1 MFSRYRSVPMAAAM
15 LICLAA
21 IIISSVTDSRP
32 CLAKSSVQV
41 MLASGDPDEFE
52 TRVYDPNGGGVSK
65 TALSGDASA
74 ARPRTEFGA
83 PLPEVRSGPAEAPG
97 SWHEI
102 LVRAVRRFARLV
114 VIELDLM

>member
-15 LICLAA
+15 LICLAS
-21 IIISSVTDSRP
+21 IVISPVMDGRP
-32 CLAKSSVQV
+32 CLARASVQV

-52 TRVYDPNGGGVSK
+52 TRIYGPDCGGLSK
-65 TALSGDASA
+65 TTLSGEASA

-83 PLPEVRSGPAEAPG
+83 PLPEVRSGPAEVPG
-97 SWHEI
+97 SWHET